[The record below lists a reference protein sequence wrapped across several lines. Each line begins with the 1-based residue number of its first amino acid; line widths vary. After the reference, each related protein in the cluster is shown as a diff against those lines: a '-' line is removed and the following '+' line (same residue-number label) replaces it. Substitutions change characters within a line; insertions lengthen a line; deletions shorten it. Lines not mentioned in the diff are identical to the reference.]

1 MTGFFALSVFA
12 QSAVQILLIL
22 IVLAEI
28 YCLII
33 CLIYKTEKADTF
45 FNVLLFAVSL
55 ACLIVLSDGFRH
67 KEVGVATLPIIEAL
81 CGLPSAIIFVLLVF
95 QASAV
100 CFAVYRVNFRRK
112 TKISPM
118 SIKQGADR
126 LTTGICCYDENGRP
140 KLVNHSMERLCRSIT
155 GEPLLNASDFWKKLS
170 GGEVMP
176 GNTVIKSGSEPI
188 ILLESGEVRC
198 FSRKEIISGKK
209 PVFELSASDITEQYA
224 LSRRLMENNAELE
237 AIKKR
242 LILFSENVSDITR
255 EREILA
261 AKVSIH
267 DRLGNT
273 LIAARRY
280 IETGEEAISRKTLLD
295 MFNSNI
301 ALLRREAEQPPEDEA
316 LDSLYEAAQIMGI
329 TLTVEGDLPKNDNRA
344 MRLVMCAAREC
355 ITNAVRHAGAT
366 VLTIVAFSD
375 RDGYTV
381 EYKNNGTP
389 PEDEITEGGGL
400 SSLRKSVEDEG
411 GKMEIVGTPQF
422 VLRLKISKQRRRYDG

>member
-1 MTGFFALSVFA
+1 MTGFFALSVFV

-45 FNVLLFAVSL
+45 FNILLLAVSL
-55 ACLIVLSDGFRH
+55 ACLIVLSEGFRY
-67 KEVGVATLPIIEAL
+67 KEFGVATLPIIEAL

-95 QASAV
+95 QVSAV

-126 LTTGICCYDENGRP
+126 LTTGICYYDENGRP
-140 KLVNHSMERLCRSIT
+140 KLVNHRMERLCRSIT

-198 FSRKEIISGKK
+198 FSNKEITSGKK
-209 PVFELSASDITEQYA
+209 PVFELSAADITEQYA

-280 IETGEEAISRKTLLD
+280 IETGEDAISRKTLLD

-301 ALLRREAEQPPEDEA
+301 ALLRREAEQPEEDSSLE
-316 LDSLYEAAQIMGI
+316 SLYEAAEVMGLSLSI
-329 TLTVEGDLPKNDNRA
+329 KGDLPKTDGRT
-344 MRLVMCAAREC
+344 MRFIMSGAREC
-355 ITNAVRHAGAT
+355 MTNAVRHAGAST
-366 VLTIVAFSD
+366 LFITFSSD
-375 RDGYTV
+375 RDYHTIEYTNDGV
-381 EYKNNGTP
+381 P
-389 PEDEITEGGGL
+389 PTKEISEGGGL
-400 SSLRKSVEDEG
+400 SSLRRSVESEG
-411 GKMEIVGTPQF
+411 GEMKTESVPNF
-422 VLRLKISKQRRRYDG
+422 VLRLKIPGTGGF